1 MFDKKQVHDVLS
13 NEPQS
18 TGEILKKCGF
28 CTGDVVKYAEAWY
41 KMRDLLTE
49 IGARNNVAGWFI

>member
-1 MFDKKQVHDVLS
+1 MFDKKQVQDALS

-18 TGEILKKCGF
+18 TDTIMKKCG
-28 CTGDVVKYAEAWY
+28 Y